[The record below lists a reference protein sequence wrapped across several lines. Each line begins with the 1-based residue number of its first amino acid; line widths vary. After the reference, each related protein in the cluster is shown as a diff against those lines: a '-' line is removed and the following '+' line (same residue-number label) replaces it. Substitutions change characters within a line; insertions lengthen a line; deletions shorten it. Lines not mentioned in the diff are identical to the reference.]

1 MNPADRY
8 AARLQPALLETS
20 KAREPRRMKEL
31 ELQAHWFA
39 GDFGRD
45 FQTTAGDAVRIVQFG
60 VWNREAGPAFA
71 EAAISING
79 G

>member
-8 AARLQPALLETS
+8 GACLEAAVLETS
-20 KAREPRRMKEL
+20 GVREPRRMKEL

-45 FQTTAGDAVRIVQFG
+45 FRTTAGDAVRIIQFG
-60 VWNREAGPAFA
+60 V
-71 EAAISING
+71 
-79 G
+79 